1 MSNQSKLVFYGAIS
15 LDGYLARENH
25 ALDWLFGTEG
35 EEETGYQEFY
45 ESVDIILMGR
55 NTYDQISILSP
66 DKFPYEGKPCYV
78 FSRTLTGGNEHVT
91 FINEDIVGFTQS
103 LKEQAGKRIWIVGGG
118 EVLQHLLHAKIVD
131 EFIIQIA
138 PTIIGRGIP
147 LFVEGDQ
154 ENELTLVGVRRYK
167 QFAELQ
173 YHVK

>member
-1 MSNQSKLVFYGAIS
+1 MNLVFYGAIS

-25 ALDWLFGTEG
+25 SLDWLFGTEG
-35 EEETGYQEFY
+35 EKETGYQEFY

-78 FSRTLTGGNEHVT
+78 FSRTLKGSMEHVT

-103 LKEQAGKRIWIVGGG
+103 LKEQEGKRIWMVGGG
-118 EVLQHLLHAKIVD
+118 EVLQHLIQSNVVD

-138 PTIIGRGIP
+138 PTLIGRGIP
-147 LFVEGDQ
+147 LFVPGDQ
-154 ENELTLVGVRRYK
+154 ENELTLVDVRRYK
-167 QFAELQ
+167 QFAELH
-173 YHVK
+173 YHVKR